1 MANPL
6 LRFAIAL
13 QGYFSRQRFEQAA
26 SNPRKAQEQFLNT
39 LLTTNADTVFGRA
52 HGFSEIKSP
61 ADFRAR
67 VPVQDYEGVRPYVEQ
82 LINREKAVLTA
93 EEPFMFASTSGTTS
107 DPKLI
112 PVNDTWKRSF
122 TNLTRLWLANA
133 QRDHPGLLQHQ
144 ILTIMSAAI
153 EDHTRTG
160 QPIGSVSG
168 VTRAKMSGFVKKLYS
183 LPNEVAEISDY
194 DMRYRVIMRIAME
207 RQISLIVTPNPST
220 LVRMADTANRDA
232 ELIFRAIHDGNA
244 GYSPQDAEQRAYIDA
259 IEARLTPNPRRAK
272 ALEQAAEQAGHL
284 YPAQAWPDLKL
295 IGCWLGGSAGIQ
307 ARQLAQFYGEGV
319 PLRDIGYRATEG
331 TMTLPVT
338 NDTPAGPL
346 ACASNF
352 YEFIPVDNIDD
363 DDPPVLLADEI
374 KEGERYYIL
383 ITNQA
388 GLYRYDINDV
398 IEVQGFW
405 RNAPLVAFIQK
416 GRDMVSITG
425 EKLHVNQILEATRRA
440 TESSGVDWTQIQVV
454 PDVEAARYDFLLEPT
469 TGDVPQEGLERFVQD
484 FDTQLGECN
493 MEYRGKR
500 KSKRLRLPRLYVMRP
515 GWSERIWRADVIS
528 AGKRDAQYKWPFI
541 RLEWDERNREDVVQS
556 IDLDGGEGLLQDDA

>member
-6 LRFAIAL
+6 LRMAIAL
-13 QGYFSRQRFEQAA
+13 QGFFSMRGFQHAA
-26 SNPRKAQEQFLNT
+26 SEPRQAQADFLAS
-39 LLTTNADTVFGRA
+39 LLAGNADTVFGKE
-52 HGFSEIKSP
+52 HGFSEIHTP
-61 ADFRAR
+61 EEYRER
-67 VPVQDYEGVRPYVEQ
+67 VPIQDYEGVRPYVER
-82 LINREKAVLTA
+82 LIDREPEILTV
-93 EEPFMFASTSGTTS
+93 EKPFMFASTSGTTA

-112 PVNDTWKRSF
+112 PVNHTWKRSV
-122 TNLTRLWLANA
+122 TNLTRLWLSNA
-133 QRDHPGLLQHQ
+133 QKDHPGLLRHQ
-144 ILTIMSAAI
+144 ILTIMSAAV
-153 EDHTRTG
+153 EDQTRTG

-168 VTRAKMSGFVKKLYS
+168 MTRAKMSEFVKKLYS
-183 LPNEVAEISDY
+183 LPDEVAELKDY
-194 DMRYRVIMRIAME
+194 DARYRVIMRIAME
-207 RQISLIVTPNPST
+207 KQISLVVTPNPST

-232 ELIFRAIHDGNA
+232 ELILRAIHDGNA
-244 GYSPQDAEQRAYIDA
+244 GYSPQDEAQRAYIQA
-259 IEARLTPNPRRAK
+259 IEERLEPNPKRAK
-272 ALEQAAEQAGHL
+272 ALEAAANEAGHL

-307 ARQLAQFYGEGV
+307 ARQLAQFYGAHV

-331 TMTLPVT
+331 TMTIPIAD
-338 NDTPAGPL
+338 DTAAGAL

-352 YEFIPVDNIDD
+352 YEFIPVDRIDD
-363 DDPPVLLADEI
+363 DEPPILLAHEI
-374 KEGERYYIL
+374 EEGERYYIL
-383 ITNQA
+383 LTNHA

-440 TESSGVDWTQIQVV
+440 TESSGVEWTQIQVV
-454 PDVEAARYDFLLEPT
+454 PDVEGARYDFLLEPT
-469 TGDVPQEGLERFVQD
+469 TGDVPQEGLERFVRD

-515 GWSERIWRADVIS
+515 GWSERIWRADVV
-528 AGKRDAQYKWPFI
+528 ANGKRDAQYKWPFI
-541 RLEWDERNREDVVQS
+541 RLEWDERNREDVVQT
-556 IDLDGGEGLLQDDA
+556 IDLDGGEGLLRDDD